1 MIDDDKKVDSE
12 EAEAEADSDDDTP
25 AESTDETEETA

>member
-12 EAEAEADSDDDTP
+12 EAEAEGDSDDDTP